1 MKRYRYTPADES
13 THVPAGPTGR
23 VKGWAG
29 DVLLLSDAQRDAVLA
44 EHPGSLVQVDAR
56 GNQVRG
62 ATPLAV
68 KAAAVDVARLAVAP
82 QPSVPPDPDVK
93 AVAIN
98 VAINVDE
105 LAKKIGAAH
114 HAKRRAL
121 AAIVAP
127 GFADRSESSM
137 TDRADAAIAEAI
149 AADPARVAEA
159 LAASGI

>member
-98 VAINVDE
+98 VDE